1 MTIGCMAGVPPV
13 WAGVWWWPS
22 AGWSATAGDPRWRG
36 FRPGE
41 RQLDLEHL
49 LAGLGDIVHFVDPD
63 LAARPA
69 SLVAVRVG
77 PLRQVVINHGE
88 DAGSHAVADG
98 DNRLDFGKDQVFR
111 RGRKLG

>member
-1 MTIGCMAGVPPV
+1 MTIGCMAGVPSVGASIP
-13 WAGVWWWPS
+13 GWPS
-22 AGWSATAGDPRWRG
+22 FVPSSTAADPRRG

-69 SLVAVRVG
+69 SLVAVRLG
-77 PLRQVVINHGE
+77 PPSQVVIDHGE
-88 DAGSHAVADG
+88 DAGSRAVTDG
-98 DNRLDFGKDQVFR
+98 GDR
-111 RGRKLG
+111 